1 MIDRVRGTVRRR
13 ILVNYRVDPDIARRQ
28 LPPGFE
34 PKLVGGYALGGVC
47 LIRLEHERPFP
58 APRVMGLSSENVA
71 HRFAAVRVD
80 ERGVRRDCVYI
91 PRRHSSSGLMR
102 ALGGRAFPGEP
113 GRAKFGIHE
122 DDTSIDISVSTDD
135 GFGAV
140 IRARRASLLPASS
153 VFSSLIEASAFVRDG
168 SLGYSETRSGR
179 RLDALQLEAAR
190 WSVVP
195 LAVDVV
201 RSTYFEDA
209 TLFPDGTVAFD
220 CALLMTDIEHAW
232 RRMPPILRSE
242 CATR

>member
-13 ILVNYRVDPDIARRQ
+13 ILLNYRVHPDIARRQ

-122 DDTSIDISVSTDD
+122 DDTSIDIMRCSWRPLAGRSC
-135 GFGAV
+135 
-140 IRARRASLLPASS
+140 LLLWTS
-153 VFSSLIEASAFVRDG
+153 
-168 SLGYSETRSGR
+168 SGR
-179 RLDALQLEAAR
+179 RTSRTPRSFPMAPWRSIAR
-190 WSVVP
+190 CS
-195 LAVDVV
+195 
-201 RSTYFEDA
+201 
-209 TLFPDGTVAFD
+209 
-220 CALLMTDIEHAW
+220 
-232 RRMPPILRSE
+232 
-242 CATR
+242 